1 MCGSSSYRLS
11 RSGAK
16 DARINAQSDAN
27 VEENVKQGPSGDVT
41 ADVRRRRWNGRR
53 PSATGTESFF
63 QNASSSFE
71 IGDVSEVAAPQINSA
86 TGGAIERRR
95 DAGERVK
102 IVIAEIAVG
111 AVGDGREIG
120 EFCRRR
126 WFVMR
131 WAGVI
136 AIVTRGFGNGM
147 RSCVI
152 RPTIEWRD

>member
-1 MCGSSSYRLS
+1 M
-11 RSGAK
+11 
-16 DARINAQSDAN
+16 
-27 VEENVKQGPSGDVT
+27 
-41 ADVRRRRWNGRR
+41 
-53 PSATGTESFF
+53 
-63 QNASSSFE
+63 
-71 IGDVSEVAAPQINSA
+71 IGDVSKVAAPQINSA
-86 TGGAIERRR
+86 TGGAIERCR

-102 IVIAEIAVG
+102 IVIAEIAIG

-126 WFVMR
+126 FVIW

-152 RPTIEWRD
+152 RPTIEWTD

>member
-1 MCGSSSYRLS
+1 MCRSSSYRLS

-27 VEENVKQGPSGDVT
+27 VEENANQGPAGDVT

-53 PSATGTESFF
+53 PGAAGAESFF
-63 QNASSSFE
+63 QDASSAFE
-71 IGDVSEVAAPQINSA
+71 IGDVSKVTASRISSA
-86 TGGAIERRR
+86 TTSAIERRR

-102 IVIAEIAVG
+102 IVIAEIAIG
-111 AVGDGREIG
+111 AVGDGRQIG
-120 EFCRRR
+120 EFSRRR
-126 WFVMR
+126 RLVMR

-152 RPTIEWRD
+152 RPTIGWTD